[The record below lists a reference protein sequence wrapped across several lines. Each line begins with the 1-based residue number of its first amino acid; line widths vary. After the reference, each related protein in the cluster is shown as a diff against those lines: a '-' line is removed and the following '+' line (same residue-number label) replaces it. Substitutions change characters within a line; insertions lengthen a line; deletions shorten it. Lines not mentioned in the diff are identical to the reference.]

1 MLTTI
6 FVIVLGPITIM
17 FHCYP

>member
-1 MLTTI
+1 VLTTI